1 MQHQKEVEELKEKFE
16 SANSA
21 RERDREENKKQ
32 IEKMRDEFQSTLQQ
46 QIQLA
51 LQQVITFDHGS
62 PFIGSSI
69 LANIPCLGLCRLSQ
83 DSSTPQK
90 FQAAQVSTTTSS
102 HHNV

>member
-51 LQQVITFDHGS
+51 LQQVITFDHSS
-62 PFIGSSI
+62 PFF
-69 LANIPCLGLCRLSQ
+69 LAHP
-83 DSSTPQK
+83 
-90 FQAAQVSTTTSS
+90 F
-102 HHNV
+102 